1 MKRRRLLALGS
12 VAAGSLAANRAS
24 RAQGAYPDRPITLFP
39 NETIT
44 LVCPFSAGGGTDIV
58 GRMFAEHLSKEFG
71 QQVVVDNKGGGN
83 GNIATAL
90 VAKAKPDGYTLLMQY
105 SSFHSANPAMIKNLN
120 WSPKDLT
127 GVAMGAIAPQV
138 IVIAKRVPA
147 DNLKDFIAYA
157 KANPGKLNYASF
169 GPGSVAHIGGVLLN
183 KAAGIDLV
191 HIPYKGAGPVSADL
205 VAGQVEL
212 AVMSP
217 PSVAAHIRNG
227 NVKALAIANEVRHP
241 AFPEI
246 PTTAEAG
253 LPSFIFDAWYG
264 MFAPAG
270 TPKPIVDKLNA
281 AMRKIAKLDVVIER
295 STQLGTVLKDWT
307 PEQFDQFVA
316 AEGEVWSKLIRE
328 NKITLDE

>member
-1 MKRRRLLALGS
+1 MKRRHVLSLAS
-12 VAAGSLAANRAS
+12 AAAGSMIAS
-24 RAQGAYPDRPITLFP
+24 PGAQAQGTFPDRPITLVVAAP
-39 NETIT
+39 
-44 LVCPFSAGGGTDIV
+44 PGGGTDIV

-71 QQVVVDNKGGGN
+71 QQVIVDNKGGGN

-127 GVAMGAIAPQV
+127 GVAMGAIAPQL
-138 IVIAKRVPA
+138 IVIAKRVPP

-169 GPGSVAHIGGVLLN
+169 GPGSVAHIGGVMLN

-217 PSVAAHIRNG
+217 PSLAAHIRNG
-227 NVKALAIANEVRHP
+227 NVKALALASEARLP
-241 AFPEI
+241 TFPDI

-253 LPSFIFDAWYG
+253 LPGFIFDAWYG

-270 TPKPIVDKLNA
+270 TPKPIIDKLNA
-281 AMRKIAKLDVVIER
+281 AMRKIAKFDVVVER
-295 STQLGTVLKDWT
+295 SNQLGIVLKDWN
-307 PEQFDQFVA
+307 PEQFDRFVA
-316 AEGEVWSKLIRE
+316 TEGDVWSKIIKD

>member
-1 MKRRRLLALGS
+1 MKRRHLLSLAS
-12 VAAGSLAANRAS
+12 AAAGSMIAS
-24 RAQGAYPDRPITLFP
+24 PGVQAQGAYPDRPITLVVAAP
-39 NETIT
+39 
-44 LVCPFSAGGGTDIV
+44 PGGGTDIV
-58 GRMFAEHLSKEFG
+58 GRIFAEHLSKELG
-71 QQVVVDNKGGGN
+71 QQVIVDNKGGGN

-127 GVAMGAIAPQV
+127 GVAMGAIAPQL
-138 IVIAKRVPA
+138 IVIAKKVPA
-147 DNLKDFIAYA
+147 DTLKDFIAYA
-157 KANPGKLNYASF
+157 KAHPGKLNYASF

-205 VAGQVEL
+205 VAGQVDL

-217 PSVAAHIRNG
+217 PSLASHIRNG
-227 NVKALAIANEVRHP
+227 NVKALALASEARLP
-241 AFPEI
+241 TLPEI

-270 TPKPIVDKLNA
+270 TPKPIVDRLNA
-281 AMRKIAKLDVVIER
+281 AMRKISKFDVVVER
-295 STQLGTVLKDWT
+295 SAQLGVVLKDWT

-316 AEGEVWSKLIRE
+316 TEGEVWSKLIQE

>member
-1 MKRRRLLALGS
+1 MKRRHLLSLAS
-12 VAAGSLAANRAS
+12 AAAGSMIAS
-24 RAQGAYPDRPITLFP
+24 PGVQAQGAYPDRPITLVVAAP
-39 NETIT
+39 
-44 LVCPFSAGGGTDIV
+44 PGGGTDIV
-58 GRMFAEHLSKEFG
+58 GRIFAEHLSKELG
-71 QQVVVDNKGGGN
+71 QQVIVDNKGGGN

-127 GVAMGAIAPQV
+127 GVAMGAIAPQL
-138 IVIAKRVPA
+138 IVIAKKVPA
-147 DNLKDFIAYA
+147 DTLKDFIAYA
-157 KANPGKLNYASF
+157 KAHPGKLNYASF

-205 VAGQVEL
+205 VAGQVDL

-217 PSVAAHIRNG
+217 PSLASHIRNG
-227 NVKALAIANEVRHP
+227 NVKALALASEARLP
-241 AFPEI
+241 TFPEI

-270 TPKPIVDKLNA
+270 TPKPIVDRLNA
-281 AMRKIAKLDVVIER
+281 AMKKISKFDVVVDNR
-295 STQLGTVLKDWT
+295 L
-307 PEQFDQFVA
+307 
-316 AEGEVWSKLIRE
+316 
-328 NKITLDE
+328 

>member
-1 MKRRRLLALGS
+1 MKRRHLLSLAS
-12 VAAGSLAANRAS
+12 AAAGSMIGSAS
-24 RAQGAYPDRPITLFP
+24 SQAQGAYPDRPITLVVAAP
-39 NETIT
+39 
-44 LVCPFSAGGGTDIV
+44 PGGGTDIV

-71 QQVVVDNKGGGN
+71 QQVIVDNKGGGN

-127 GVAMGAIAPQV
+127 GVAMGAIAPQL
-138 IVIAKRVPA
+138 IVIAKRVPP
-147 DNLKDFIAYA
+147 DTLKDLIAYA

-169 GPGSVAHIGGVLLN
+169 GPGSVAHIGGVMLN

-217 PSVAAHIRNG
+217 PSLASHIRNG
-227 NVKALAIANEVRHP
+227 NVKALALASEARLP
-241 AFPEI
+241 AFPDI

-253 LPSFIFDAWYG
+253 LPGFIFDAWYG

-270 TPKPIVDKLNA
+270 TPKPIIDKLNA
-281 AMRKIAKLDVVIER
+281 AMRKIARFDAVVER
-295 STQLGTVLKDWT
+295 SHQLGIVLKDWT
-307 PEQFDQFVA
+307 PEQVDRFVA
-316 AEGEVWSKLIRE
+316 TEGDVWSKIIKE

>member
-1 MKRRRLLALGS
+1 MKRRHLLSFAS
-12 VAAGSLAANRAS
+12 AAAGSMIAS
-24 RAQGAYPDRPITLFP
+24 AGAKAQSAYPDRPITLVVAAP
-39 NETIT
+39 
-44 LVCPFSAGGGTDIV
+44 PGGGTDIV
-58 GRMFAEHLSKEFG
+58 ARMFAEHLSREFG
-71 QQVVVDNKGGGN
+71 QQVIVDNKGGGN
-83 GNIATAL
+83 GNIATAI

-127 GVAMGAIAPQV
+127 GVAMGAIAPQL
-138 IVIAKRVPA
+138 IVIAKRVPP

-169 GPGSVAHIGGVLLN
+169 GPGSVAHIGGVMLN

-217 PSVAAHIRNG
+217 PSLASHIRNG
-227 NVKALAIANEVRHP
+227 NVKALALASEARLA
-241 AFPEI
+241 AFPDI

-270 TPKPIVDKLNA
+270 TPKPIIDKLNA
-281 AMRKIAKLDVVIER
+281 AMRKIARFDTVVER
-295 STQLGTVLKDWT
+295 AKQLGIVLKDWT

-316 AEGEVWSKLIRE
+316 TEGDIWSKIIKD

>member
-1 MKRRRLLALGS
+1 MKRRHVLSLAS
-12 VAAGSLAANRAS
+12 AAAGSMIAS
-24 RAQGAYPDRPITLFP
+24 PGAKAQGTFPDRPITLVVAAP
-39 NETIT
+39 
-44 LVCPFSAGGGTDIV
+44 PGGGTDIV

-71 QQVVVDNKGGGN
+71 QQVIVDNKGGGN

-127 GVAMGAIAPQV
+127 GVAMGAIAPQL
-138 IVIAKRVPA
+138 IVIAKRVPP

-169 GPGSVAHIGGVLLN
+169 GPGSVAHIGGVMLN

-217 PSVAAHIRNG
+217 PSLAAHIRNG
-227 NVKALAIANEVRHP
+227 NVKALALASEARLP
-241 AFPEI
+241 TFPDI

-253 LPSFIFDAWYG
+253 LPGFIFDAWYG

-270 TPKPIVDKLNA
+270 TPKPIIDKLNA
-281 AMRKIAKLDVVIER
+281 AMRKIARFDAVVER
-295 STQLGTVLKDWT
+295 SNQLGIVLKDWNA
-307 PEQFDQFVA
+307 EQFDRFVA
-316 AEGEVWSKLIRE
+316 TEGDVWSKIIKD

>member
-1 MKRRRLLALGS
+1 MKRRHLLSLATA
-12 VAAGSLAANRAS
+12 AAGSMIAS
-24 RAQGAYPDRPITLFP
+24 PGAQAQGMYPDRPITLVVAAP
-39 NETIT
+39 
-44 LVCPFSAGGGTDIV
+44 PGGGTDIV
-58 GRMFAEHLSKEFG
+58 GRMFAEHLTKELG
-71 QQVVVDNKGGGN
+71 QQVIVDNKGGGN

-120 WSPKDLT
+120 WSPKDLR
-127 GVAMGAIAPQV
+127 GVAMGAIAPQL
-138 IVIAKRVPA
+138 IVIAKRVPP

-169 GPGSVAHIGGVLLN
+169 GPGSVAHIGGVMLN

-217 PSVAAHIRNG
+217 PSLASHIRNG
-227 NVKALAIANEVRHP
+227 NVKALALASDARLA
-241 AFPEI
+241 AFPDI

-264 MFAPAG
+264 MFAPAA
-270 TPKPIVDKLNA
+270 TPQPIIDRLNA
-281 AMRKIAKLDVVIER
+281 AMRKIARFDGVVER
-295 STQLGTVLKDWT
+295 SKQLGIVLKDWN

-316 AEGEVWSKLIRE
+316 AEGDVWSKIIKD

>member
-1 MKRRRLLALGS
+1 MKRRHLISLGS
-12 VAAGSLAANRAS
+12 VAVGSAVGSIATGRNS
-24 RAQGAYPDRPITLFP
+24 RAQGAYPDRPITLVVAAP
-39 NETIT
+39 
-44 LVCPFSAGGGTDIV
+44 AGGGTDIV
-58 GRMFAEHLSKEFG
+58 GRLFAEHLSREFG

-105 SSFHSANPAMIKNLN
+105 SSYHSANPAMIKNLN

-138 IVIAKRVPA
+138 IVIAKKVPV

-169 GPGSVAHIGGVLLN
+169 GPGSVAHIGGVMLN
-183 KAAGIDLV
+183 KAAGIDLT
-191 HIPYKGAGPVSADL
+191 HIPYKGAGPVTADI

-227 NVKALAIANEVRHP
+227 NVKALGLASQTRHP
-241 AFPEI
+241 AFPDI

-253 LPSFIFDAWYG
+253 LPSFILDAWFG

-270 TPKPIVDKLNA
+270 TPKDIIDKLNA
-281 AMRKIAKLDVVIER
+281 AMRKIAKFDVVIER
-295 STQLGTVLKDWT
+295 ATQLGTVLKDWT
-307 PEQFDQFVA
+307 PEQFNQFVA
-316 AEGEVWSKLIRE
+316 AEGDVWAKLIQE

>member
-1 MKRRRLLALGS
+1 MKRRHLLSFAS
-12 VAAGSLAANRAS
+12 AAAGSMIAS
-24 RAQGAYPDRPITLFP
+24 AGAKAQSVYPDRPITLVVAAP
-39 NETIT
+39 
-44 LVCPFSAGGGTDIV
+44 PGGGTDIV
-58 GRMFAEHLSKEFG
+58 GRMFAEHLSREFG
-71 QQVVVDNKGGGN
+71 QQVIVDNKGGGN
-83 GNIATAL
+83 GNIATAI

-127 GVAMGAIAPQV
+127 GVAMGAIAPQL
-138 IVIAKRVPA
+138 IVIAKRVPP

-169 GPGSVAHIGGVLLN
+169 GPGSVAHIGGVMLN

-217 PSVAAHIRNG
+217 PSLASHIRNG
-227 NVKALAIANEVRHP
+227 NVKALALASEARLA
-241 AFPEI
+241 AFPDI

-270 TPKPIVDKLNA
+270 TPKPIIDKLNA
-281 AMRKIAKLDVVIER
+281 AMRKIAKFDTVVER
-295 STQLGTVLKDWT
+295 SNQLGIVLKDWT

-316 AEGEVWSKLIRE
+316 TEGDIWSKIIKD

>member
-1 MKRRRLLALGS
+1 MKRRHLLSLAS
-12 VAAGSLAANRAS
+12 AAAGSMIAS
-24 RAQGAYPDRPITLFP
+24 QGAQAQGAYPDRPITLVVAAP
-39 NETIT
+39 
-44 LVCPFSAGGGTDIV
+44 PGGGTDIV
-58 GRMFAEHLSKEFG
+58 GRIFADHLSKEFG
-71 QQVVVDNKGGGN
+71 QQVIVDNKGGGN

-127 GVAMGAIAPQV
+127 GVAMGAIAPQL
-138 IVIAKRVPA
+138 IVVAKKVPA

-157 KANPGKLNYASF
+157 KAHPGKLNYASF

-205 VAGQVEL
+205 VAGQVDL

-217 PSVAAHIRNG
+217 PSLASHIRNG
-227 NVKALAIANEVRHP
+227 NVKALALASEARLP
-241 AFPEI
+241 TFPEI

-270 TPKPIVDKLNA
+270 TPKPIVDRLNA
-281 AMRKIAKLDVVIER
+281 AMRKISKFDVVVER
-295 STQLGTVLKDWT
+295 SAQLGVVLKDWT

-316 AEGEVWSKLIRE
+316 TEGEVWSKLIQE

>member
-1 MKRRRLLALGS
+1 MKRRHVLSLAS
-12 VAAGSLAANRAS
+12 AAAGSMIAS
-24 RAQGAYPDRPITLFP
+24 PGAKAQGTFPDRPITLVVAAP
-39 NETIT
+39 
-44 LVCPFSAGGGTDIV
+44 PGGGTDIV

-71 QQVVVDNKGGGN
+71 QQVIVDNKGGGN

-127 GVAMGAIAPQV
+127 GVAMGAIAPQL
-138 IVIAKRVPA
+138 IVIAKRVPP

-169 GPGSVAHIGGVLLN
+169 GPGSVAHIGGVMLN

-217 PSVAAHIRNG
+217 PSLAAHIRNG
-227 NVKALAIANEVRHP
+227 NVKALALASEARLP
-241 AFPEI
+241 TFPDI

-253 LPSFIFDAWYG
+253 LPGFIFDAWYG

-270 TPKPIVDKLNA
+270 TPKPIIDKLNA
-281 AMRKIAKLDVVIER
+281 AMRKIAKFDVVVER
-295 STQLGTVLKDWT
+295 SNQLGIVLKDWNA
-307 PEQFDQFVA
+307 EQFDRFVA
-316 AEGEVWSKLIRE
+316 TEGDVWSKIIKD

>member
-1 MKRRRLLALGS
+1 MKRRRLLSLAS
-12 VAAGSLAANRAS
+12 AAAGSMIAS
-24 RAQGAYPDRPITLFP
+24 PGAQAQGAYPDRPITLVVAAP
-39 NETIT
+39 
-44 LVCPFSAGGGTDIV
+44 PGGGTDIV
-58 GRMFAEHLSKEFG
+58 GRMFAEHLTKELG
-71 QQVVVDNKGGGN
+71 QQVIVDNKGGGN

-90 VAKAKPDGYTLLMQY
+90 VAKARPDGYTLLMQY

-127 GVAMGAIAPQV
+127 GVAMGAIAPQL
-138 IVIAKRVPA
+138 IVIAKRVPP

-157 KANPGKLNYASF
+157 KENPGKLNYASF
-169 GPGSVAHIGGVLLN
+169 GPGSVAHIGGVMLN

-217 PSVAAHIRNG
+217 PSLASHIRNG
-227 NVKALAIANEVRHP
+227 NVKALALASDARLA
-241 AFPEI
+241 AFPDI

-253 LPSFIFDAWYG
+253 LPGFIFDAWYG

-270 TPKPIVDKLNA
+270 IPKPIIDKLNA
-281 AMRKIAKLDVVIER
+281 AMRKIAGFDVVVER
-295 STQLGTVLKDWT
+295 SKQLGIVLKDWT

-316 AEGEVWSKLIRE
+316 AEGDVWSKIIKD

>member
-1 MKRRRLLALGS
+1 MKRRHLLSLAS
-12 VAAGSLAANRAS
+12 AAAGSMIAS
-24 RAQGAYPDRPITLFP
+24 PGAQAQGAYPDRPITLVVAAP
-39 NETIT
+39 
-44 LVCPFSAGGGTDIV
+44 PGGGTDIV

-71 QQVVVDNKGGGN
+71 QQVIVDNKGGGN

-127 GVAMGAIAPQV
+127 GVALGAIAPQL
-138 IVIAKRVPA
+138 IVIAKRVPP

-169 GPGSVAHIGGVLLN
+169 GPGSVAHIGGVMLN

-217 PSVAAHIRNG
+217 PSLAAHIRNG
-227 NVKALAIANEVRHP
+227 NVKALALASEARLP
-241 AFPEI
+241 TFPDI

-253 LPSFIFDAWYG
+253 LPGFIFDAWYG

-270 TPKPIVDKLNA
+270 TPKPIIDKLNA
-281 AMRKIAKLDVVIER
+281 AMRKIARFDAVVER
-295 STQLGTVLKDWT
+295 SNQLGIVLKDWS
-307 PEQFDQFVA
+307 PERFNQFVA
-316 AEGEVWSKLIRE
+316 TEGDVWSKIIKD

>member
-1 MKRRRLLALGS
+1 MKRRHLLSLAS
-12 VAAGSLAANRAS
+12 AAAGSAIAAPVV
-24 RAQGAYPDRPITLFP
+24 RAQGAYPDRPITLVVAAP
-39 NETIT
+39 
-44 LVCPFSAGGGTDIV
+44 PGGGTDIV
-58 GRMFAEHLSKEFG
+58 GRMFAEHLSKELG
-71 QQVVVDNKGGGN
+71 QQVIVDNKGGGN
-83 GNIATAL
+83 GNIATAI
-90 VAKAKPDGYTLLMQY
+90 VAKARPDGYTLLMQY

-127 GVAMGAIAPQV
+127 GVAMGAIAPQL
-138 IVIAKRVPA
+138 IVIAKRVPP

-169 GPGSVAHIGGVLLN
+169 GPGSVAHIGGVMLN

-217 PSVAAHIRNG
+217 PSLASHIRNG
-227 NVKALAIANEVRHP
+227 NVKALALASDARLA
-241 AFPEI
+241 AFPDI

-270 TPKPIVDKLNA
+270 TPKPVIDRLNA
-281 AMRKIAKLDVVIER
+281 AMRKIAKFDVVVER
-295 STQLGTVLKDWT
+295 SKQLGIVLKDWT

-316 AEGEVWSKLIRE
+316 TEGDVWSKIIQE

>member
-1 MKRRRLLALGS
+1 MKRRHVLSLAS
-12 VAAGSLAANRAS
+12 AAAGSMIAS
-24 RAQGAYPDRPITLFP
+24 PGAQAQGTFPDRPITLVVAAP
-39 NETIT
+39 
-44 LVCPFSAGGGTDIV
+44 PGGGTDIV

-71 QQVVVDNKGGGN
+71 QQVIVDNKGGGN

-127 GVAMGAIAPQV
+127 GVAMGAIAPQL
-138 IVIAKRVPA
+138 IVIAKRVPP

-169 GPGSVAHIGGVLLN
+169 GPGSVAHIGGVMLN

-217 PSVAAHIRNG
+217 PSLAAHIRNG
-227 NVKALAIANEVRHP
+227 NVKALALASEARLP
-241 AFPEI
+241 TFPDI

-253 LPSFIFDAWYG
+253 LPGFIFDAWYG

-270 TPKPIVDKLNA
+270 TPKPIIDKLNA
-281 AMRKIAKLDVVIER
+281 AMRKIAKFDAVVER
-295 STQLGTVLKDWT
+295 SNQLGIVLKDWNA
-307 PEQFDQFVA
+307 EQFDRFVA
-316 AEGEVWSKLIRE
+316 TEGDVWSKIIKE

>member
-1 MKRRRLLALGS
+1 MKRRHLLSFAS
-12 VAAGSLAANRAS
+12 AAAGSMIAS
-24 RAQGAYPDRPITLFP
+24 AGAQAQGAYPDRPITLVVAAP
-39 NETIT
+39 
-44 LVCPFSAGGGTDIV
+44 PGGGTDIV
-58 GRMFAEHLSKEFG
+58 GRMFAEHLTKEFG
-71 QQVVVDNKGGGN
+71 QQVIVDNKGGGN

-127 GVAMGAIAPQV
+127 GVAMGAIAPQL
-138 IVIAKRVPA
+138 IVIAKRVPP

-169 GPGSVAHIGGVLLN
+169 GPGSVAHIGGVMLN

-217 PSVAAHIRNG
+217 PSLASHIRNG
-227 NVKALAIANEVRHP
+227 NVKALALASEARLA
-241 AFPEI
+241 AFPDI

-270 TPKPIVDKLNA
+270 TPKPVIDKLNA
-281 AMRKIAKLDVVIER
+281 AMRKIAKFDMVVER
-295 STQLGTVLKDWT
+295 SKQLGIVLKDWT

-316 AEGEVWSKLIRE
+316 TEGDVWSKIIKD

>member
-1 MKRRRLLALGS
+1 MKRRHLLSLAS
-12 VAAGSLAANRAS
+12 AAAGFMVAS
-24 RAQGAYPDRPITLFP
+24 PDARAQGTYPERPITLVVAAP
-39 NETIT
+39 
-44 LVCPFSAGGGTDIV
+44 PGGGTDIV
-58 GRMFAEHLSKEFG
+58 GRMFAEHLTKELG
-71 QQVVVDNKGGGN
+71 QQVIVDNKGGGN

-90 VAKAKPDGYTLLMQY
+90 VAKARPDGYTLLMQY

-127 GVAMGAIAPQV
+127 GVAMGAIAPQL
-138 IVIAKRVPA
+138 IVIAKRVPP

-169 GPGSVAHIGGVLLN
+169 GPGSVAHIGGVMLN
-183 KAAGIDLV
+183 KEAGIDLV

-217 PSVAAHIRNG
+217 PSLASHIRNG
-227 NVKALAIANEVRHP
+227 NVKALALASEARLA
-241 AFPEI
+241 AFPDI

-253 LPSFIFDAWYG
+253 LPGFIFDAWYG

-270 TPKPIVDKLNA
+270 TPKPIIDKLNA
-281 AMRKIAKLDVVIER
+281 AMRKIAGFDAVVER
-295 STQLGTVLKDWT
+295 SKQLGIVLKDWT
-307 PEQFDQFVA
+307 PERFDQFVA
-316 AEGEVWSKLIRE
+316 AEGEVWSKIIKE

>member
-1 MKRRRLLALGS
+1 MKRRHLLSLAS
-12 VAAGSLAANRAS
+12 AAAGSMIAS
-24 RAQGAYPDRPITLFP
+24 PGSQAQGAYPDRPITLVVAAP
-39 NETIT
+39 
-44 LVCPFSAGGGTDIV
+44 PGGGTDIV
-58 GRMFAEHLSKEFG
+58 GRIFAEHLSKELG
-71 QQVVVDNKGGGN
+71 QQVIVDNKGGGN

-127 GVAMGAIAPQV
+127 GVAMGAIAPQL
-138 IVIAKRVPA
+138 IVIAKKVPA

-205 VAGQVEL
+205 VAGQVDL

-217 PSVAAHIRNG
+217 PSLASHIRNG
-227 NVKALAIANEVRHP
+227 NVKALALASEARLP
-241 AFPEI
+241 TFPGI

-270 TPKPIVDKLNA
+270 TPKPIVDRLNA
-281 AMRKIAKLDVVIER
+281 AMRKISKFDAVVER
-295 STQLGTVLKDWT
+295 SAQLGVVLKDWT

-316 AEGEVWSKLIRE
+316 TEGEVWSKLIQE

>member
-1 MKRRRLLALGS
+1 MKRRHLLSLAS
-12 VAAGSLAANRAS
+12 AAAGSMIAS
-24 RAQGAYPDRPITLFP
+24 PEARAQGAYPDRPITLVVAAP
-39 NETIT
+39 
-44 LVCPFSAGGGTDIV
+44 PGGGTDIV
-58 GRMFAEHLSKEFG
+58 GRIFAEHLSKEFG
-71 QQVVVDNKGGGN
+71 QQVIVDNKGGGN

-127 GVAMGAIAPQV
+127 GVAMGAIAPQL
-138 IVIAKRVPA
+138 IVIAKKVPA

-205 VAGQVEL
+205 VAGQVDL

-217 PSVAAHIRNG
+217 PSLASHIRNG
-227 NVKALAIANEVRHP
+227 NVKALALASEARLP
-241 AFPEI
+241 TFPEI

-270 TPKPIVDKLNA
+270 TPKPIVDRLNA
-281 AMRKIAKLDVVIER
+281 AMRKISKFDVVVER
-295 STQLGTVLKDWT
+295 SAQLGVVLKDWT

-316 AEGEVWSKLIRE
+316 TEGEVWSKLIQE

>member
-1 MKRRRLLALGS
+1 MKRRHLLSLAS
-12 VAAGSLAANRAS
+12 AAAGSMIAS
-24 RAQGAYPDRPITLFP
+24 PGVQAQGAYPDRPITLVVAAP
-39 NETIT
+39 
-44 LVCPFSAGGGTDIV
+44 PGGGTDIV
-58 GRMFAEHLSKEFG
+58 GRIFAEHLSKELG
-71 QQVVVDNKGGGN
+71 QQVIVDNKGGGN

-90 VAKAKPDGYTLLMQY
+90 VAKAKPDGFTLLMQY

-127 GVAMGAIAPQV
+127 GVAMGAIAPQL
-138 IVIAKRVPA
+138 IVIAKKVPA
-147 DNLKDFIAYA
+147 DTLTDFIAYA
-157 KANPGKLNYASF
+157 KAHPGKLNYASF

-205 VAGQVEL
+205 VAGQVDL

-217 PSVAAHIRNG
+217 PSLASHIRNG
-227 NVKALAIANEVRHP
+227 NVKALALASEARLP
-241 AFPEI
+241 TFPEI

-270 TPKPIVDKLNA
+270 TPKPIVDRLNA
-281 AMRKIAKLDVVIER
+281 AMRKISKFDVVVER
-295 STQLGTVLKDWT
+295 SAQLGVVLKDWT

-316 AEGEVWSKLIRE
+316 TEGEVWSKLIQE

>member
-1 MKRRRLLALGS
+1 MKRRHLLSLGS
-12 VAAGSLAANRAS
+12 AAAGSLVGSGITS
-24 RAQGAYPDRPITLFP
+24 RMSHAQGSYPDRPITLVVSAP
-39 NETIT
+39 
-44 LVCPFSAGGGTDIV
+44 AGGGTDIV
-58 GRMFAEHLSKEFG
+58 ARMFAEHLSREFG
-71 QQVVVDNKGGGN
+71 QQIVIDNKGGGN

-105 SSFHSANPAMIKNLN
+105 CSYHSANPAMIKNLN

-138 IVIAKRVPA
+138 IVIAKKVPV

-169 GPGSVAHIGGVLLN
+169 GPGSVAHIGGVMLN
-183 KAAGIDLV
+183 KAAGIDLT
-191 HIPYKGAGPVSADL
+191 HIPYKGAGPVSADI

-227 NVKALAIANEVRHP
+227 NIKALGLASQTRHP
-241 AFPEI
+241 AFPDI

-253 LPSFIFDAWYG
+253 LPSFVLDAWFG
-264 MFAPAG
+264 MFAPAE
-270 TPKPIVDKLNA
+270 TPKDIIDKLNA
-281 AMRKIAKLDVVIER
+281 AMRKAAKLDTVIER
-295 STQLGTVLKDWT
+295 STQLGLVLKDWT
-307 PEQFDQFVA
+307 PEQFNQFVA
-316 AEGEVWSKLIRE
+316 TEGDVWSKIIKE

>member
-1 MKRRRLLALGS
+1 MKRRHLLSLAS
-12 VAAGSLAANRAS
+12 AAAGSAIAAPVV
-24 RAQGAYPDRPITLFP
+24 RAQGAYPDRPITLVVAAP
-39 NETIT
+39 
-44 LVCPFSAGGGTDIV
+44 PGGGTDIV
-58 GRMFAEHLSKEFG
+58 GRMFAEHLSKELG
-71 QQVVVDNKGGGN
+71 QQVIVDNKGGGN
-83 GNIATAL
+83 GNIATAI

-127 GVAMGAIAPQV
+127 GVAMGAIAPQL
-138 IVIAKRVPA
+138 IVIAKRVPP

-169 GPGSVAHIGGVLLN
+169 GPGSVAHIGGVMLN

-217 PSVAAHIRNG
+217 PSLASHIRNG
-227 NVKALAIANEVRHP
+227 NVKALALASDARLA
-241 AFPEI
+241 AFPDI

-270 TPKPIVDKLNA
+270 TPKLVIDRLNA
-281 AMRKIAKLDVVIER
+281 AMRKIAKFDVVVER
-295 STQLGTVLKDWT
+295 SKQLGIVLKDWT

-316 AEGEVWSKLIRE
+316 TEGDVWSKIIQE